1 LKISIIIPTYNE
13 ERYILQTLQKVNDQR
28 SKFDL
33 EIVISDD
40 ASTDQTM
47 SLLHNNKN
55 LYDKLINN
63 KRNQGKGSALRNGFI
78 NCSGDIIIIQ
88 DADLEYNPEEFS
100 DLIEPFLKTDADIV
114 YGSRFLGNKTKR
126 ILYFKNRVAN
136 YFLTLLVNIFTNLN
150 FTDVETGY
158 KAFKKEILK
167 EIQLKENSFTFEIE
181 FTMKIAKLKKKIY
194 EVGISYNGRT
204 VEEGKKIKLK
214 DGFLALYCIIKYKLF
229 N

>member
-204 VEEGKKIKLK
+204 VEEGKKIKSK